1 MKSKKL
7 LVMALVLLAG
17 SIAFAEQYTQG
28 VDFVQYTGND
38 YNTYRSLQN
47 WNPWMGRPSWF
58 SESNIISLNVQ
69 QGSTVYLTSYV
80 SNFNLDGNSH
90 IANLGDNV
98 EVNPLGYDMSAGEHY
113 GYVIA
118 DYGENGNVLIDQYG
132 NYSVKPGS
140 EIHWGTGETIEV
152 TYYNANGTASQ
163 TTLGYK
169 LGTFTEDTEI
179 FLVMS
184 PNGYNGTVVTSYD
197 LVHNPN
203 GEPGVNPESIFK
215 SRHVNPND
223 LAANARV
230 NFAFGDLHSAT
241 GASHEFVIGYV
252 ASVEPSPS
260 GQPLPGVLTSCLV
273 GLAATGLAARRRKH
287 SRK

>member
-7 LVMALVLLAG
+7 LVMVLVLLAG
-17 SIAFAEQYTQG
+17 SIAFAQYTEG

-38 YNTYRSLQN
+38 YNTYRSLN
-47 WNPWMGRPSWF
+47 DWNPWPVSNPHPKGWT
-58 SESNIISLNVQ
+58 ESHIISLNVQ
-69 QGSTVYLTSYV
+69 KGSTVYLTSYV
-80 SNFNLDGNSH
+80 SNFNLVGDSP
-90 IANLGDNV
+90 IADLGDST
-98 EVNPLGYDMSAGEHY
+98 NPLGYDMNANRY

-118 DYGENGNVLIDQYG
+118 DKSENGNVLIDQYG

-152 TYYNANGTASQ
+152 TYYDPNGTGAHQ

-169 LGTFTEDTEI
+169 LGTFEENTEI
-179 FLVMS
+179 FFVMR
-184 PNGYNGTVVTSYD
+184 PNGYDGTMVTSYD
-197 LVHNPN
+197 LVHDPA
-203 GEPGVNPESIFK
+203 GEPEVRNESIFK
-215 SRHVNPND
+215 SRHTGPDD